1 MKRRFTDSA
10 EVPIIAWDF
19 DGTINVGGEGTYP
32 ICGKPRKYAKE
43 VMNILHLI
51 GVKNV
56 MWTSRDIAY
65 NQDDGEIH
73 DHVTP
78 MIKFLN
84 ANDIKYH
91 AINKSVQFAPYP
103 YNGRKIYA
111 HMYIDDRAFGW
122 KEHDFIM
129 LEVLMH
135 ICIDILGIGGIR
147 IIEII
152 DEFKANDGKLKEDT
166 LHELK
171 EYVEHWKD

>member
-19 DGTINVGGEGTYP
+19 DGTINVDGEDTYP
-32 ICGKPRKYAKE
+32 MCGKPRKYAKE

-51 GVKNV
+51 GIKNV
-56 MWTSRDIAY
+56 IWTSRDIAY
-65 NQDDGEIH
+65 NQDDGTIH

-78 MIKFLN
+78 MIEFLN
-84 ANDIKYH
+84 ANSIKYH

-122 KEHDFIM
+122 KEHDSIM
-129 LEVLMH
+129 LEVFIN
-135 ICIDILGIGGIR
+135 ICIDILGIGGAR
-147 IIEII
+147 AIEIVN
-152 DEFKANDGKLKEDT
+152 EFMANDGVLGRMM
-166 LHELK
+166 LNELRM
-171 EYVEHWKD
+171 YVEHWKD